1 MSEIVL
7 LVEEGND
14 RLRAKEL
21 TGHVD
26 HVIIE
31 RQHDECGQ
39 FVRTWV
45 YAGERALTG
54 QRIFREHA
62 APVKEE
68 AEQPI
73 FDELRVKK
81 PLPLGVDKATHD
93 RIASRLNKFR
103 K

>member
-7 LVEEGND
+7 LVENGD
-14 RLRAKEL
+14 DCLRAKEL
-21 TGHVD
+21 TGYVD
-26 HVIIE
+26 RMILE
-31 RQHDECGQ
+31 KSGSQM
-39 FVRTWV
+39 RTWIFN
-45 YAGERALTG
+45 GERAVTG
-54 QRIFREHA
+54 QRIFREHV

-68 AEQPI
+68 AEHPV

-93 RIASRLNKFR
+93 RIATHLNKFR